1 MKPRMVRSVRS
12 AMVCLC
18 VAFSVSTS
26 AQEANRSL
34 DEVLGDGFVVDA
46 AAVQPALR
54 HPLPG
59 ADLRSWVVHW
69 NELAINASAL
79 DHTPV
84 PQGESRTAG
93 EQVGPA
99 RTARALAIVQI
110 AVFDALNAI
119 QGGFRSYTGIARG
132 PSTAS
137 RKIAVAQAAHDT
149 LIALYPS
156 QAQAFDARLAESL
169 SRSSESTTVKEQ
181 GAAVGR
187 AAAAAILNARSADG
201 SQHLEPLVGVE
212 YIPGTAPGDWRPDPI
227 ANQPVALGAR
237 WDEVRPFVM
246 RSASQFR
253 TPPPPALSGGE
264 YAANFRDLKGLG
276 GDGITTPTQRT
287 STQTWIGI
295 FWGYDGTPGVGVP
308 PRLYN
313 QIAVQIALQR
323 GTSATQTARL
333 LALLNVAL
341 GDAALACWESK
352 YFYEFWR
359 PVTGIREGNRDGN
372 FATQGDPNFVPLG
385 APASNVASGPNFTPP
400 FPAYP
405 SGHATFGGVLF
416 QVLRQFYRTDN
427 IQFTF
432 VSDEFNGITRDNL
445 GNVRP
450 RRPRT
455 FRSLSAASDE
465 NAVSRIFLGIHW
477 FFDATEGQ
485 TQGER
490 VADYVL
496 QRTFVPVN

>member
-1 MKPRMVRSVRS
+1 MKPQIVRSARS
-12 AMVCLC
+12 AMVSLCL
-18 VAFSVSTS
+18 AFSVSVS
-26 AQEANRSL
+26 AQDPNRAL
-34 DEVLGDGFVVDA
+34 NEVLGDEVTAAA

-119 QGGFRSYTGIARG
+119 QGGYRSYTGIPRG

-137 RKIAVAQAAHDT
+137 RKIAIAQAAHDT
-149 LIALYPS
+149 LVQLYPS
-156 QAQAFDARLAESL
+156 QAAAFDARLAESV
-169 SRSSESTTVKEQ
+169 SRSTESTTVKEQ

-187 AAAAAILNARSADG
+187 TAAAAILNARSADG

-212 YIPGTAPGDWRPDPI
+212 YIPGTSPGDWRPDPI

-237 WDEVRPFVM
+237 WDEVRPFVIQ
-246 RSASQFR
+246 SASQFR
-253 TPPPPALSGGE
+253 APPPPALFSSE
-264 YAANFRDLKGLG
+264 YASAFREVQRLG
-276 GDGITTPTQRT
+276 GDGITTPTQR
-287 STQTWIGI
+287 SATQTQIGI
-295 FWGYDGTPGVGVP
+295 YWGYDGTPGIGVP

-313 QIAVQIALQR
+313 QIVVQIALQR

-333 LALLNVAL
+333 LALVNVAL
-341 GDAALACWESK
+341 ADAALACWESK

-359 PVTGIREGNRDGN
+359 PVTAIREGNRDGN
-372 FATQGDPNFVPLG
+372 LGTAGDPNFVPLG
-385 APASNVASGPNFTPP
+385 APASNVESGPNFTPP
-400 FPAYP
+400 FPVYT
-405 SGHATFGGVLF
+405 SGHATFGGAVF
-416 QVLRQFYRTDN
+416 QTLRRFYGTNN

-432 VSDEFNGITRDNL
+432 VSDEFNGVTRDNL

-450 RRPRT
+450 RRSRT
-455 FRSLSAASDE
+455 FSTLSAASDE
-465 NAVSRIFLGIHW
+465 NAVSRIYLGIHW
-477 FFDATEGQ
+477 IFDAREGQ

-490 VADYVL
+490 IADYVL
-496 QRTFVPVN
+496 QRTFVRIN

>member
-1 MKPRMVRSVRS
+1 MKPLAVQSARS
-12 AMVCLC
+12 AIVCLC
-18 VAFSVSTS
+18 LAFSASIS
-26 AQEANRSL
+26 AQPTNRTFN
-34 DEVLGDGFVVDA
+34 EINGAEFVADA
-46 AAVQPALR
+46 AATQPTLR

-79 DHTPV
+79 DHTPI
-84 PQGESRTAG
+84 PQGESRTFG
-93 EQVGPA
+93 EQAGPA

-137 RKIAVAQAAHDT
+137 RKVAIAQAAHDT
-149 LIALYPS
+149 LVNLYPS

-169 SRSSESTTVKEQ
+169 SRSSESTTAKEQ
-181 GAAVGR
+181 GAAIGR
-187 AAAAAILNARSADG
+187 TAAAAIINARSADG

-212 YIPGTAPGDWRPDPI
+212 YIPGTAPGDWRKDPI

-237 WDEVRPFVM
+237 WDEVRPFVIS
-246 RSASQFR
+246 SAGQFR
-253 TPPPPALSGGE
+253 APPPPALSSSE
-264 YAANFRDLKGLG
+264 YASAFRDVQRLG

-287 STQTWIGI
+287 ATQTQIGI
-295 FWGYDGTPGVGVP
+295 YWGYDGTPGLGVP

-313 QIAVQIALQR
+313 QIVVQIALQR

-333 LALLNVAL
+333 LALVNVAL
-341 GDAALACWESK
+341 ADAALACWESK
-352 YFYEFWR
+352 YVYEFWR
-359 PVTGIREGNRDGN
+359 PVTAIREGNRDGN
-372 FATQGDPNFVPLG
+372 FGTAGDPNFVPLG
-385 APASNVASGPNFTPP
+385 APASNVENGPNFTPP
-400 FPAYP
+400 FPAYT
-405 SGHATFGGVLF
+405 SGHATFGGAVF
-416 QVLRQFYRTDN
+416 QMLRRFYRTDN

-432 VSDEFNGITRDNL
+432 VSDEFNGVTRDNL

-450 RRPRT
+450 RRART
-455 FRSLSAASDE
+455 FSSLSAASDE
-465 NAVSRIFLGIHW
+465 NAISRIYLGIHW
-477 FFDATEGQ
+477 IFDAREGQ

-496 QRTFVPVN
+496 PRVFVPVN